1 MTSMRRTVWL
11 LGAPVRW
18 ALLGAIR
25 LYQLTLSGVM
35 GGQCRFSPTCSHYAA
50 QAIKE
55 RGALAGS
62 ALAVWRILRCNPFG
76 KSGPDPVPPR
86 PVYDHD
92 IPARP
97 LGARGREARV

>member
-1 MTSMRRTVWL
+1 MTSVRRAVWL
-11 LGAPVRW
+11 LGVPVRW
-18 ALLGAIR
+18 PLLGAIR

-35 GGQCRFSPTCSHYAA
+35 GGQCRFSPTCSYYAA

-55 RGALAGS
+55 RGALVGA

-76 KSGPDPVPPR
+76 QGGPDPVPPR
-86 PVYDHD
+86 RMYDHD
-92 IPARP
+92 TLTPP